1 MKRENK
7 RAWYE
12 SVLVYCVVSGLGLFG
27 LSLFFYFLGEYWFAL
42 SILLPVAL
50 NAILG
55 LLSYNKV
62 KEYND

>member
-12 SVLVYCVVSGLGLFG
+12 SVLVYCVLSGLGLLG